1 MSPNLKAKLEA
12 WLAKPS
18 KSQGLCGYVNSY
30 SCQRELEAM
39 FVKAGLSQYFPFND
53 AQIDYQQEAAN
64 LVMDKNPKR
73 MQFVIDALARANTE
87 EKLESLESDGQEPGM
102 YLHLLHGR
110 NSPTEEME
118 EMGFE
123 GPIFG
128 PLKNVHIAY
137 SSTIFICTEDW
148 ESGPMTKGDPLC
160 FEGDLI
166 AYRGL
171 YYGDFAVRVS
181 Q

>member
-18 KSQGLCGYVNSY
+18 KNSGLCAYVYLEGCNP
-30 SCQRELEAM
+30 ELQAM
-39 FVKAGLSQYFPFND
+39 FKAAGLHAMFPFNGS
-53 AQIDYQQEAAN
+53 QTEFITEFR
-64 LVMDKNPKR
+64 LSVMDKNPKR
-73 MQFVIDALARANTE
+73 RQLVIDALARANTE
-87 EKLESLESDGQEPGM
+87 EMLKRLESDGKEPGM

-110 NSPTEEME
+110 NSATEDMD
-118 EMGFE
+118 EMGFA

-137 SSTIFICTEDW
+137 SSTIFLCTEDW
-148 ESGPMTKGDPLC
+148 ESGPMTKGDPLS

-166 AYRGL
+166 TYNGL
-171 YYGDFAVRVS
+171 FYGDFAVRTTG
-181 Q
+181 